1 MATTIPL
8 ITIKPPRYDWKAI
21 VSLNKI
27 NAKIKIDG
35 VYMVETN
42 PDILDPILF
51 KDSKNNR
58 SATVIPRSPLTI
70 STSISSEENSGTG
83 IDKNKIVTKNPK
95 TPIRFLIALSCNASN
110 FFDEMSNKMTAED
123 QHSAVN
129 IA

>member
-1 MATTIPL
+1 
-8 ITIKPPRYDWKAI
+8 
-21 VSLNKI
+21 
-27 NAKIKIDG
+27 
-35 VYMVETN
+35 MVETN
-42 PDILDPILF
+42 PDILEPILF

-123 QHSAVN
+123 QHSAVI